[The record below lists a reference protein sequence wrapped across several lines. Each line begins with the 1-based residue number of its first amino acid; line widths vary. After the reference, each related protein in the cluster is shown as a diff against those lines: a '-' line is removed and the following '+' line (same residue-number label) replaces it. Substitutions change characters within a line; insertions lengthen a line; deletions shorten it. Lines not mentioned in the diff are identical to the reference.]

1 MREDEVK
8 KRKRQ
13 GEIEDQW
20 KREGQIESVC
30 VLKRQTE
37 REREKKVREV
47 LKQGAL
53 LCSNATAKPCYS

>member
-30 VLKRQTE
+30 VIKRQ
-37 REREKKVREV
+37 REREKERK
-47 LKQGAL
+47 K
-53 LCSNATAKPCYS
+53 